1 MVQVWISRA
10 LATLVISSSMMAKA
24 YEGTKKSAP
33 IVVVEKAALS
43 DQFDV
48 LTFPAHVRST
58 VNASV
63 TSPSDGTVVAIL
75 APVGKQV
82 GQMQGLLVVQNTD
95 PGYQYAPVTV
105 VSPVRG
111 VVGELAVTVGARV
124 SRGQV
129 LASVVDPRKLELRCE
144 VPQGDAWKLKTGMKG
159 QFALGL
165 TSASEAKDQL
175 VNVVSVSPIP
185 DAATGTVTVSSSF
198 AGKAS
203 NEQMLGT
210 LGRLSFQVNQ
220 RRAVRVPEESI
231 VYRGTDTFIRKV
243 QDNKV
248 SFAKIAIAKVVDGLA
263 ELKDGVANGDV
274 VVIRANAF
282 IDDGQDV
289 VIQESDVAKK

>member
-1 MVQVWISRA
+1 MVQAWISR
-10 LATLVISSSMMAKA
+10 TLVMLVTSLALSAHA
-24 YEGTKKSAP
+24 EEPTKKNTP

-43 DQFDV
+43 NQFDI
-48 LTFPAHVRST
+48 LTFPAHVHST

-95 PGYQYAPVTV
+95 PGYQFAPVTV

-111 VVGELAVTVGARV
+111 VVGDLTVTVGARV

-129 LASVVDPRKLELRCE
+129 LASVVDPRKLELQCE

-165 TSASEAKDQL
+165 TSASEATNQT
-175 VNVVSVSPIP
+175 VSVVSVSPIP
-185 DAATGTVTVSSSF
+185 DAGTGTVTVSSSF

-220 RRAVRVPEESI
+220 RSAVRVPEESI

-248 SFAKIAIAKVVDGLA
+248 SFAKVAIAKVVDGLA
-263 ELKDGVANGDV
+263 ELKEGVANGDV

-282 IDDGQDV
+282 VDDGQEV

>member
-24 YEGTKKSAP
+24 DEAAKKSAP